1 MSPHRTRGRFCRPHH
16 SSFGLWCHS
25 CGREAGRLC
34 PITFSDSPNF
44 GATRVSIPPPGT
56 ENDDLR
62 PTRVRERNIFD
73 AGIGMDDL
81 LHTEGYKIQARLTV
95 LNLANSVAL
104 YNFLSTFSGT
114 HFVTPR
120 VFQVELK
127 LVF

>member
-1 MSPHRTRGRFCRPHH
+1 VVPEYASALQLTADEQAQVGLFCGNVYATRFSPITSCNSPH
-16 SSFGLWCHS
+16 
-25 CGREAGRLC
+25 
-34 PITFSDSPNF
+34 F
-44 GATRVSIPPPGT
+44 GATRLSIPRAGT

-73 AGIGMDDL
+73 AGVGIDDL

-120 VFQVELK
+120 VFQAELR